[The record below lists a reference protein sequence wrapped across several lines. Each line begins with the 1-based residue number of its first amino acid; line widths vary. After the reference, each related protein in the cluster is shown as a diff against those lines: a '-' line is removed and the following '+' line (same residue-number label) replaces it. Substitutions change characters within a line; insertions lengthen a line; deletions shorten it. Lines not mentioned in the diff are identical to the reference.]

1 MNAAAPGAS
10 LAIVGA
16 MAQELTGMWAA
27 LQADARFTPCAAV
40 QTAGRRFH
48 RGEWRG
54 RQPRTIWLVQSGIG
68 KVAAATTAAL
78 LLERFDAGAL
88 LLTGVA
94 GGLADGVRVG
104 DIVIADALLQ
114 HDLDVSP
121 IFPRWQVP
129 SHGRA
134 RFDTDAAM
142 AAQMAAAAERVL
154 AERPASGARVHRGL
168 IVSGDRFVSSRAESD
183 TLRAALPDALAVEM
197 EGAAM
202 AQVCAD
208 YGRPLA
214 VMRTISDR
222 ADDDAH
228 ADFTRFLDEV
238 AAPVS
243 RALVMALLEAM

>member
-1 MNAAAPGAS
+1 MNAAVRAPTAA

-16 MAQELTGMWAA
+16 MAQELAGVWSA
-27 LQADARFTPCAAV
+27 LQADARFTPAAAID
-40 QTAGRRFH
+40 TAGRRFR
-48 RGEWRG
+48 RGYWQG
-54 RQPRTIWLVQSGIG
+54 RPMVLVQSGIG

-94 GGLADGVRVG
+94 GGLADGVQVG

-142 AAQMAAAAERVL
+142 AAKMAAAAEQVL

-168 IVSGDRFVSSRAESD
+168 IVSGDRFVSSRAEAAS
-183 TLRAALPDALAVEM
+183 LRAALPDALAVEM

-238 AAPVS
+238 ASPVS

>member
-1 MNAAAPGAS
+1 VNGAAPAAS

-16 MAQELTGMWAA
+16 MAQELAGVWSA
-27 LQADARFTPCAAV
+27 LQADARFTPAAAV
-40 QTAGRRFH
+40 DTAGRRFQ

-54 RQPRTIWLVQSGIG
+54 RRPYKIWLVQSGIG

-78 LLERFDAGAL
+78 LLERFDVGAL

-134 RFDTDAAM
+134 RFETDAAM
-142 AAQMAAAAERVL
+142 AAQMAAGAERVL
-154 AERPASGARVHRGL
+154 AERPASGAQVHRGL
-168 IVSGDRFVSSRAESD
+168 IVSGDRFVSRRTESD
-183 TLRAALPDALAVEM
+183 ALRAALPDALAVEM

-243 RALVMALLEAM
+243 RALVMALLDAM

>member
-1 MNAAAPGAS
+1 

-16 MAQELTGMWAA
+16 MAQELAGVWSV
-27 LQADARFTPCAAV
+27 LQADARFTPSAAV
-40 QTAGRRFH
+40 DIAGRRFQ
-48 RGEWRG
+48 RGQWRG
-54 RQPRTIWLVQSGIG
+54 RRDRAVWLVQSGIG
-68 KVAAATTAAL
+68 KVAATTTAAL

-134 RFDTDAAM
+134 RFETDAAM
-142 AAQMAAAAERVL
+142 AAQMAAAAGRVL
-154 AERPASGARVHRGL
+154 AERSASGARVHRGL
-168 IVSGDRFVSSRAESD
+168 VVSGDRFVSRRTECDA
-183 TLRAALPDALAVEM
+183 LRAALPDALAVEM

-222 ADDDAH
+222 ADDNAH
-228 ADFTRFLDEV
+228 ADFNRFLDEV